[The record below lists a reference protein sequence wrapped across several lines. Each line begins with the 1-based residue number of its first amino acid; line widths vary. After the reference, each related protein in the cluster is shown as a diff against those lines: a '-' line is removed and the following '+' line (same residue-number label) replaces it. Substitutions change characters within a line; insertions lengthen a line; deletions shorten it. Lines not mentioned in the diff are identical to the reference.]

1 MAFLRTLLLWVIF
14 VPITL
19 IYFIFILLSIP
30 LPRRI
35 RHKVGGSWNKT
46 FVWLMKHITGLSYRV
61 EGLEN
66 VSEEPCIICSKH
78 QSSFETFTLQRF
90 LPDQVFLMKKELMW
104 FPIFGISL
112 YIMNS
117 VPVDRNNKDP
127 KNREKLLKAVDKR
140 RKAGFWINI
149 FPEGTRVAPG
159 KKGRYHYGAAH
170 FAKRLHMDILP
181 VATNSGEFWPK
192 GFVIYPGVVDFVI
205 GPPISYK
212 QGTAEEIMKR
222 CENWIENTQER
233 ITGKGPFTFSK

>member
-1 MAFLRTLLLWVIF
+1 
-14 VPITL
+14 
-19 IYFIFILLSIP
+19 
-30 LPRRI
+30 
-35 RHKVGGSWNKT
+35 
-46 FVWLMKHITGLSYRV
+46 MKHITGLSYRV

-222 CENWIENTQER
+222 CENWIENTQKR